1 MDFKIEIED
10 NSGKV
15 LAELENKMPEVLN
28 AMGNELYKSITDFM
42 TQDKIVDT
50 GRLRGSISYSTPYND
65 YSNPSLANTE
75 NDFIKGAREKDS
87 VVYGSNVDY
96 ANYVETGTSKQRAR
110 NYVKIG
116 TDRAVPQIKKVV
128 EEVLKGGQQ

>member
-1 MDFKIEIED
+1 MDIKIEVQD

-15 LAELENKMPEVLN
+15 LQELENKMPEVLN

-50 GRLRGSISYSTPYND
+50 GRLRGSISYSTPDTN
-65 YSNPSLANTE
+65 YSNPSLANKPE
-75 NDFIKGAREKDS
+75 DFIKNAKEKDS
-87 VVYGSNVDY
+87 VIYGSNVEY

-110 NYVKIG
+110 NYIKTG

-128 EEVLKGGQQ
+128 EEILKGGQ